1 MDLGGVIGPYTTEL
15 HMGPPSVCGECRRK
29 LKVFSKRRKCVHCR
43 IMLCK
48 LCFTPHMT
56 DRHGSSS
63 ADSDDR
69 DVHFESPMH
78 ATALGSPDYEELML
92 DDVDGVVEVASDD
105 EDDDEDE
112 DDIDDEAEN
121 FRAHATRA
129 DEEPLP
135 LSSVATAV
143 DLLHDVEEDE
153 EDDEDEEALQFR
165 TRRSHRDSV
174 DEELNQYDEFVR
186 FQSAIATWTR
196 KELNVKRQQKLAKQ
210 SHSLCLLPN
219 VVETTRACQA
229 REMFT
234 LLYCAAVTISVW
246 GAYLVIA
253 MVFLQLRRVS
263 FGSAGSMVAFQ

>member
-1 MDLGGVIGPYTTEL
+1 
-15 HMGPPSVCGECRRK
+15 MGPPSVCGECRRK

-48 LCFTPHMT
+48 LCFAPHMT

-69 DVHFESPMH
+69 DVHFKSPMH
-78 ATALGSPDYEELML
+78 GTALGSPDYEELSAHML
-92 DDVDGVVEVASDD
+92 DDVDGIVEVASDD

-112 DDIDDEAEN
+112 DDIDDEAET
-121 FRAHATRA
+121 FRAHASRA
-129 DEEPLP
+129 DDEPLP

-143 DLLHDVEEDE
+143 DLLQDVEEDE
-153 EDDEDEEALQFR
+153 EDDEVEEALQFR

-174 DEELNQYDEFVR
+174 DEQLNQYDEFLR

-196 KELNVKRQQKLAKQ
+196 KELDVKRQQRLAKQ
-210 SHSLCLLPN
+210 SRSLCLLPN
-219 VVETTRACQA
+219 VVETTRACHA
-229 REMFT
+229 REIFT
-234 LLYCAAVTISVW
+234 LFYCVAVTISVW
-246 GAYLVIA
+246 GVYLVIA
-253 MVFLQLRRVS
+253 TVFLLLRRLS